1 MELVVKSATKL
12 ARIAALAILASVV
25 ACGRH
30 ESSASRGDEAPR
42 HEGQFA
48 NVDDAR
54 LAAADSEPQNWLIYN
69 GSWHEQRFSALTQI
83 DANNVARLKP
93 AWFIE
98 FDTTRGQEATP
109 LVVDGVMYV
118 STAWSKV
125 HALDAKTGKQLWY
138 YDPKAPG
145 ISGVPACC
153 DVDNRGVALYK
164 GRVYLGTVDG
174 RLVALDAGSGKEVWS
189 TQTTPR
195 DSTYLITGAPRVAHG
210 KVFIGNAGA
219 DFGTRGYVSAYDAAD
234 GKLLWRFYTVPNRP
248 GSAPDGAASDEVLK
262 NKAAQ
267 TWPGEWY
274 TAGGGGHVWNSLVYD
289 PDFNQVYLATG
300 NGFPWNPNLRTSK
313 PGDNLFIASIVAVD
327 ADTGAYKW
335 HYQES
340 PGEGWDHD
348 SVSDMV
354 LADLAI
360 GGQSPKVLVHPPKNG
375 FMYVIDRQSGK
386 LLSADP
392 YVHGINWATGV
403 DLQTGR
409 PQFTTMARYKD
420 KPVTVSPG
428 GGGAHNWNPIAF
440 SPRTGLLYLQVSDNS
455 SSYLEPVSRKDYA
468 FAAEKPSL
476 GISFPGLMTGGAHG
490 AAPAMADPSGK
501 KTSPAPARDAPKGY
515 LMAWDPVAR
524 KSAWQVEGSG
534 GGVLATAGGLVFQG
548 KSRNGVLGE
557 FAAYRADT
565 GERLWHIDTPNAIIA
580 GAMSYSVDGEQ
591 YIAVASGA
599 NSMSGGGPTY
609 MSQPGRLLVFKLDGA
624 ATLPGDPPLAGP
636 AQPPQQLA
644 SQADVAEGLHHYD
657 AYCIRC
663 HGPNAMGN
671 NVIPD
676 LRRSVLLTQ
685 PQAWHGVVGDGTLE
699 ARGMMGWSK
708 YLSAEQIEKIRL
720 YVGEQARRLQ
730 QPQ

>member
-1 MELVVKSATKL
+1 MKSATTVARVAML
-12 ARIAALAILASVV
+12 ATLTGMVG
-25 ACGRH
+25 CGRH
-30 ESSASRGDEAPR
+30 DVSTTPAPGAR
-42 HEGQFA
+42 YA
-48 NVDDAR
+48 DVDDAR
-54 LAAADSEPQNWLIYN
+54 LAAAESEPQNWLMYN
-69 GSWHEQRFSALTQI
+69 GGWHERRFSGLAQI
-83 DANNVARLKP
+83 DPGNVAQLKP

-125 HALDAKTGKQLWY
+125 HALDARTGRQLWY
-138 YDPKAPG
+138 YDPAAPG

-174 RLVALDAGSGKEVWS
+174 RLVALDAATGKEAWS

-234 GKLLWRFYTVPNRP
+234 GRLLWRFYTVPNRP
-248 GSAPDGAASDEVLK
+248 GSPPDGAASDEVLK
-262 NKAAQ
+262 NTAAP

-274 TAGGGGHVWNSLVYD
+274 TVGGGGHVWNSLVYD

-348 SVSDMV
+348 SVGDMV

-360 GGQSPKVLVHPPKNG
+360 GGQTRKVLVHPPKNG
-375 FMYVIDRQSGK
+375 FMYVIDRQTGK

-392 YVHGINWATGV
+392 YVHGINWATGI

-409 PQFTTMARYKD
+409 PQFTTTARYVD

-455 SSYLEPVSRKDYA
+455 SSYLEPVSKNDYA
-468 FAAEKPSL
+468 YAAEKPSL

-490 AAPAMADPSGK
+490 AAPVMADPSGR
-501 KTSPAPARDAPKGY
+501 KTSPAPARAAPKGY

-524 KSAWQVEGSG
+524 KAAWQVEGSG

-548 KSRNGVLGE
+548 SSRSGVLGG
-557 FAAYRADT
+557 FSAYRADT

-580 GAMSYSVDGEQ
+580 GPMSYSVAGEQ

-609 MSQPGRLLVFKLDGA
+609 ASQRGRLLVFKLGGT

-636 AQPPQQLA
+636 PQPPQQVA
-644 SQADVAEGLHHYD
+644 SQADASEGLHHYD

-676 LRRSVLLTQ
+676 LRRSALLTN
-685 PQAWHGVVGDGTLE
+685 PEGWRSVVGEGALE

-708 YLSAEQIEKIRL
+708 YLTVSQIDKIRL
-720 YVGEQARRLQ
+720 YVGEQARLLQ